1 VVLKKQQCGKTS
13 SNSYEHLI
21 DTINTV
27 PNLYDILSS
36 VEQKIR
42 KMSSIMEVNGVQK
55 ALNPTDLK
63 KKKQFLLEFCR
74 LSHSGLDDTR
84 VRKL

>member
-1 VVLKKQQCGKTS
+1 MWTFFLQYVVLKKQQCGKTS

-42 KMSSIMEVNGVQK
+42 YLKKKKMSSTMEVNGVQN
-55 ALNPTDLK
+55 ALKPTDLK
-63 KKKQFLLEFCR
+63 KKNNFFL
-74 LSHSGLDDTR
+74 SSAD
-84 VRKL
+84 